1 MMDYSS
7 QSTQDFNQPQQ
18 SSFEDIKPKPEN
30 SLVLA
35 IIGTILGLCSPCCI
49 GTIVGIVAIVFAN
62 QVNTKHNIGDYTG
75 AEQAAKNSKILAYV
89 AIGLGVIG
97 VIINVVMLITGGMD
111 AYMEQ
116 YKSILENSNGN

>member
-1 MMDYSS
+1 MWV
-7 QSTQDFNQPQQ
+7 
-18 SSFEDIKPKPEN
+18 I
-30 SLVLA
+30 
-35 IIGTILGLCSPCCI
+35 
-49 GTIVGIVAIVFAN
+49 AIVFAN

-75 AEQAAKNSKILAYV
+75 AEQAAKNSKLLAYV

-116 YKSILENSNGN
+116 YKSILESSNGN

>member
-1 MMDYSS
+1 MDYSY
-7 QSTQDFNQPQQ
+7 QSNQDFNQPQQ
-18 SSFEDIKPKPEN
+18 SSFEEIKPKPEN
-30 SLVLA
+30 NLVLA

-49 GTIVGIVAIVFAN
+49 GTIVGIIAIVFAN

>member
-1 MMDYSS
+1 MDYSN

-18 SSFEDIKPKPEN
+18 SSFEEIKPKQEN
-30 SLVLA
+30 NLVLA
-35 IIGTILGLCSPCCI
+35 IISTVLGLCSPCCI
-49 GTIVGIVAIVFAN
+49 GTIVGMIAIVFAN

-75 AEQAAKNSKILAYV
+75 AEQAAKNSKLLAYV

-116 YKSILENSNGN
+116 YKSILESSNGN

>member
-1 MMDYSS
+1 MDYSS

-30 SLVLA
+30 SLILA

>member
-1 MMDYSS
+1 MDYSN

-18 SSFEDIKPKPEN
+18 SSFEEIKPKPEN
-30 SLVLA
+30 NLVLA
-35 IIGTILGLCSPCCI
+35 IISTVLGLCSPCCI
-49 GTIVGIVAIVFAN
+49 GTIVGIIAIVFAN

-75 AEQAAKNSKILAYV
+75 AEQAAKNSKLLAYV

-116 YKSILENSNGN
+116 YKSILESSNGN

>member
-1 MMDYSS
+1 MDYSS

>member
-1 MMDYSS
+1 MDYSG
-7 QSTQDFNQPQQ
+7 QSNQDFNQPQQ
-18 SSFEDIKPKPEN
+18 SSFEEIKPKPEN
-30 SLVLA
+30 NLVLA

-49 GTIVGIVAIVFAN
+49 GTIVGIIAIVFAN
-62 QVNTKHNIGDYTG
+62 QVNTKHNIGDSTG

-116 YKSILENSNGN
+116 YKSILESSNGN